1 MCHLYS
7 SGLVEVFATG
17 IKIPRSPV
25 NQDLQKEMIKQS
37 RTVLLIRGQRQEFQ
51 SEEDCVTART
61 CCVQKA
67 QMHCTKVQNVET
79 LRVECYMQ
87 NAQTLC
93 SK

>member
-37 RTVLLIRGQRQEFQ
+37 RTVLLIRGQR
-51 SEEDCVTART
+51 
-61 CCVQKA
+61 
-67 QMHCTKVQNVET
+67 
-79 LRVECYMQ
+79 
-87 NAQTLC
+87 
-93 SK
+93 